1 MTTEAEIKNFL
12 LSPLEYIKMIPIGCN
27 LSEVVLLNLQSGVT
41 FRYLRTKDPEFLAG
55 ARSLYHLFTKA
66 FANNWSSTPRNE
78 EEFLEEA

>member
-1 MTTEAEIKNFL
+1 M
-12 LSPLEYIKMIPIGCN
+12 LSLLEYIKMIPIGCN

-41 FRYLRTKDPEFLAG
+41 FRYLRTKNPEFLAG